1 MIQTQ
6 KIKTIKELSELTKTM
21 DKFGN
26 EIVFERASEGYDYN
40 KNTRLDVLIIGEAPG
55 YDEVRIGK
63 PFVGRSGKL
72 LEEWLKLLEIKN
84 FVITNVSKSHPID
97 PITKKNRRPDIDE
110 IEYWKP
116 ILYKEIELLKPK
128 RILCLG
134 DASYRTL
141 TNSSESITKVIK
153 TEQKFYYES
162 IPIFV
167 YFHPSYI
174 LRNGNYDWKPDILS
188 LNRRFNQKEGQIRL

>member
-1 MIQTQ
+1 MIQIQ

-26 EIVFERASEGYDYN
+26 EIVFERASEGYGYN

-153 TEQKFYYES
+153 TEQKFYYEG

>member
-1 MIQTQ
+1 MIQIQ

-26 EIVFERASEGYDYN
+26 EIVFERASEGYEYN
-40 KNTRLDVLIIGEAPG
+40 KNTQLDVLIIGEAPG

>member
-40 KNTRLDVLIIGEAPG
+40 KNTQLDVLIIGEAPG

-116 ILYKEIELLKPK
+116 ILYKEIELLNPK
-128 RILCLG
+128 HILCLG
-134 DASYRTL
+134 DTSYRTL

-153 TEQKFYYES
+153 TEQKFYYEG

>member
-26 EIVFERASEGYDYN
+26 EIVFERASEGYGYN

-97 PITKKNRRPDIDE
+97 PITKKNRRPDIEE

-128 RILCLG
+128 HILCLG
-134 DASYRTL
+134 DTSYRTL

-153 TEQKFYYES
+153 TEQKFYYEG